1 MKKMLAVSKKYL
13 KDDGSPKESGKTRE
27 DVIKMILDD
36 TYKLLKLS
44 SPSSVDHPEE
54 TEANADDEAEK
65 EQKTS
70 SSPDIRPSG
79 WFPAGWMAFLLWGPL
94 VEKRQRMDLICNADH
109 QGISNIRKEGL
120 SQESVTRKNLLM
132 NGHVKWPKS
141 PAKTPAASS
150 WAPSSSRRNS

>member
-36 TYKLLKLS
+36 TYKSLKGTS
-44 SPSSVDHPEE
+44 SVSPSSSEDPEE
-54 TEANADDEAEK
+54 TEAIDEAEK
-65 EQKTS
+65 KEKTP

-120 SQESVTRKNLLM
+120 SQESVTRKELLM

-141 PAKTPAASS
+141 PAKTPTA
-150 WAPSSSRRNS
+150 